1 MRSSQE
7 DKLRQDFDLFH
18 QNKDKYARLKG
29 IAGGWL
35 ILSLMAKDVWRRA
48 LEYCAQPSDS
58 LIQSQP

>member
-7 DKLRQDFDLFH
+7 DKLRQDFDLFR
-18 QNKDKYARLKG
+18 QNKDKYVRLKG

-35 ILSLMAKDVWRRA
+35 SLSLMAKNGWRRA